1 MNCSVSLFNN
11 QYLSL
16 HIKKSNYSDE
26 IYNIIK
32 YHMKTS
38 QIIITQLSHTKKG
51 FNTNY
56 TDSSIALRL
65 WVLLIEVS
73 FPRYTTI
80 GPTQAPWLLTRLLGS
95 TQASRF
101 NQILHLGATQAPY
114 TITQAK
120 SKAIQPWHYRMPHT
134 STTHRP
140 FRSIS
145 EQQVYSNG
153 SITRLHWTMT

>member
-26 IYNIIK
+26 IFNIIK

-65 WVLLIEVS
+65 LSFTHRSLL
-73 FPRYTTI
+73 PALY
-80 GPTQAPWLLTRLLGS
+80 
-95 TQASRF
+95 
-101 NQILHLGATQAPY
+101 
-114 TITQAK
+114 
-120 SKAIQPWHYRMPHT
+120 HYRAYT
-134 STTHRP
+134 STLVTNATPGIHTGLP
-140 FRSIS
+140 
-145 EQQVYSNG
+145 
-153 SITRLHWTMT
+153 L